1 MRRKNLKKWGDIM
14 RTLFLIVYYKILRL
28 KINHNIKLF
37 RKKFVKV
44 LIGDNRGYAAAL
56 MKALSFKDRVA
67 VLYASNCGYDY
78 LARNKSG
85 RLYAYTELP
94 ERVSEIWK
102 APNKISTPIQADIP
116 FLTFNTEPLYIN
128 LRNLSKDCFTDFLNC
143 KKTKIDITDFF
154 KEHEIQKKSYKDFFM
169 KGENKSD

>member
-1 MRRKNLKKWGDIM
+1 M

-44 LIGDNRGYAAAL
+44 LIGDNRGYAEAL

-85 RLYAYTELP
+85 RLYAYTEPP
-94 ERVSEIWK
+94 ERALEIWK

-128 LRNLSKDCFTDFLNC
+128 LRNIEADYYKELINSK
-143 KKTKIDITDFF
+143 KIKTDITDFF
-154 KEHEIQKKSYKDFFM
+154 NERQEQKASMRAYKEIFEDEEK
-169 KGENKSD
+169 